1 MLIAETSPT
10 YSRAKALCLSKR
22 VPLTVNSFWQA
33 SAMWW
38 KLPALKDEMC
48 TIPHS
53 AISGLQ
59 KLFSYSVAHRREIF
73 LSLAFASAAI
83 LALLYA
89 LHPGLRRT
97 CQFWSSIAPLVAEY
111 KVVNFQR
118 HVDRWR
124 GIPDAH
130 HEARLQRF
138 HERSAPKI
146 SRKMVRMGGIYI
158 KLGQILSTVGSGFL
172 NEAYVSALR
181 VLQDGAPARP
191 YADIVHIVE
200 SSTGR
205 TMDEMFVDFEPT
217 PIGAASI
224 GQAHR
229 ATLRLPNGVDA
240 GTISEPVIVKV
251 QYPEV
256 ARSFQIDFDNLAV
269 VTRWFE
275 PEQVD
280 LVESLRARH
289 NQELDFHHE
298 ADNLRT
304 VRRNLQRSG
313 VEPTLVRIPMVRNE
327 TGICNNNVLVME
339 YLEGTSLASVI
350 QHEQD
355 RFAQALGKSDG
366 KELQQIL
373 LARMKEH
380 FEKGGG
386 TGEGSLLAMDFPLL
400 QKLGPGVTRLIR
412 WYGNVRET
420 AGDFAFTLRT
430 ASGKMRNAF
439 GGTDNFVALKNPKRT
454 TKVNLGRVLKTLVHV
469 HGLQLM
475 QDGVFNAD
483 PHPGNVLVLPDGRLG
498 LLDYGMVGRVSEED
512 RQKLAA
518 IVLSLAMN
526 DHLETAKLYSDTGYK
541 ATWKHGDLASHPRV
555 LHRFATFHFDKI
567 DLSPIIFNGE
577 KVGIMQV
584 LESTRERSLPLW
596 IENGRRLSGLL
607 IGVAS
612 QATRPVSLAKEWK
625 PIAQQVLRRRKQP

>member
-1 MLIAETSPT
+1 
-10 YSRAKALCLSKR
+10 
-22 VPLTVNSFWQA
+22 
-33 SAMWW
+33 
-38 KLPALKDEMC
+38 
-48 TIPHS
+48 
-53 AISGLQ
+53 
-59 KLFSYSVAHRREIF
+59 
-73 LSLAFASAAI
+73 
-83 LALLYA
+83 
-89 LHPGLRRT
+89 
-97 CQFWSSIAPLVAEY
+97 
-111 KVVNFQR
+111 
-118 HVDRWR
+118 
-124 GIPDAH
+124 
-130 HEARLQRF
+130 

-339 YLEGTSLASVI
+339 YLEGTSLAS
-350 QHEQD
+350 
-355 RFAQALGKSDG
+355 
-366 KELQQIL
+366 
-373 LARMKEH
+373 
-380 FEKGGG
+380 
-386 TGEGSLLAMDFPLL
+386 
-400 QKLGPGVTRLIR
+400 
-412 WYGNVRET
+412 
-420 AGDFAFTLRT
+420 
-430 ASGKMRNAF
+430 
-439 GGTDNFVALKNPKRT
+439 NPKRT

-498 LLDYGMVGRVSEED
+498 LLDYGMV
-512 RQKLAA
+512 
-518 IVLSLAMN
+518 
-526 DHLETAKLYSDTGYK
+526 
-541 ATWKHGDLASHPRV
+541 
-555 LHRFATFHFDKI
+555 
-567 DLSPIIFNGE
+567 
-577 KVGIMQV
+577 
-584 LESTRERSLPLW
+584 
-596 IENGRRLSGLL
+596 
-607 IGVAS
+607 
-612 QATRPVSLAKEWK
+612 
-625 PIAQQVLRRRKQP
+625 